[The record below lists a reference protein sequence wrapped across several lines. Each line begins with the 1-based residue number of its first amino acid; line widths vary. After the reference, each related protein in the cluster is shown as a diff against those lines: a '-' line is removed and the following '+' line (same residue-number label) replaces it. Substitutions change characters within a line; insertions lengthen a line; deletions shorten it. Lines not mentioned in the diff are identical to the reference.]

1 MNGTK
6 IDVTIKPTIFIR
18 WNSSILYLANFA
30 MTCYLF
36 AFYSSCM
43 CKKVYIEHLIISEF
57 LMLKAI

>member
-30 MTCYLF
+30 MTSYLF
-36 AFYSSCM
+36 AFIVHVCV
-43 CKKVYIEHLIISEF
+43 KAYIEHLIISEF